1 MHTKDAARKANDDS
15 DSNENYHTSSSSEY
29 LSCFVPE
36 AVLGISLSYIHT
48 CVCARAHTDSN
59 NF

>member
-1 MHTKDAARKANDDS
+1 MHTKDAARKASDDS
-15 DSNENYHTSSSSEY
+15 DSNKNYPTSSSSEY

-48 CVCARAHTDSN
+48 RACARAHTDSN

>member
-1 MHTKDAARKANDDS
+1 MHTKDAARKASDDS
-15 DSNENYHTSSSSEY
+15 DSSKNYHTSSSEY

-48 CVCARAHTDSN
+48 RACARAHTDSN